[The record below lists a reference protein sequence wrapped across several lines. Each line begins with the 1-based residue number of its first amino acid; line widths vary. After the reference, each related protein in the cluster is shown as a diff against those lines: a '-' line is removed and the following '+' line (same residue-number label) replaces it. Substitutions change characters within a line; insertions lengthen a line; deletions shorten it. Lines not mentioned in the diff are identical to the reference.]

1 MNKKTISKKEV
12 EKTAGLARLDLTDQ
26 EIEKFSKQLADVI
39 SNFSQVDEIETSDIK
54 ITAQVTGKRD
64 VLEPD
69 NDKMRIDITREELL
83 INAPK
88 KGDGFF
94 IVPRVL

>member
-12 EKTAGLARLDLTDQ
+12 EKTAGLARLDLTGKEVD
-26 EIEKFSKQLADVI
+26 KFSKQLADVI
-39 SNFSQVDEIETSDIK
+39 SNFSQIDEIDTKDIK
-54 ITAQVTGKRD
+54 ITAQVTGQKD
-64 VLEPD
+64 VLEED
-69 NDKMRIDITREELL
+69 SDKMRINITREELL

-94 IVPRVL
+94 VVPRVL